1 MIDGTMILK
10 KFLRKSKTALIGGAV
25 MFATLLTPLASFA
38 ASENGE
44 REIYDARLEVYPKN
58 VTLDGGGTA
67 LMYFLLLVL
76 AGLCVGV
83 LFKNANRSH
92 LD

>member
-1 MIDGTMILK
+1 MIDATMILK
-10 KFLRKSKTALIGGAV
+10 KFKTALIGAAV
-25 MFATLLTPLASFA
+25 SLAMLLTPLTSLA

-58 VTLDGGGTA
+58 VTLDAGGTA

-76 AGLCVGV
+76 AGLCLGV

>member
-1 MIDGTMILK
+1 MNMKKLK
-10 KFLRKSKTALIGGAV
+10 TKLIGGAV
-25 MFATLLTPLASFA
+25 MLAMLLTPLVTFAS
-38 ASENGE
+38 SNENGE

-58 VTLDGGGTA
+58 VTLDAGGPA
-67 LMYFLLLVL
+67 LTYFLLLVL
-76 AGLCVGV
+76 GGLCLGV